1 MWLICG
7 VSSQEKATA
16 FQEKS
21 PHSAFLLHLP
31 DGESS
36 CHKAF
41 AFIAGH
47 TSGGAPY
54 GLTWEQA
61 GIDSDL
67 PFEEK
72 VRLYREQISGAD
84 ILSVNEEDELPFD

>member
-1 MWLICG
+1 MTKINKKHKKKKNTVELYKELY
-7 VSSQEKATA
+7 SEM
-16 FQEKS
+16 
-21 PHSAFLLHLP
+21 
-31 DGESS
+31 DGT
-36 CHKAF
+36 F

-47 TSGGAPY
+47 ISGGAPY

>member
-1 MWLICG
+1 MTKINKKHKKKKNTVDLYK
-7 VSSQEKATA
+7 EL
-16 FQEKS
+16 
-21 PHSAFLLHLP
+21 HSEM
-31 DGESS
+31 DGT
-36 CHKAF
+36 F

-84 ILSVNEEDELPFD
+84 ILSVNEEGELPFD